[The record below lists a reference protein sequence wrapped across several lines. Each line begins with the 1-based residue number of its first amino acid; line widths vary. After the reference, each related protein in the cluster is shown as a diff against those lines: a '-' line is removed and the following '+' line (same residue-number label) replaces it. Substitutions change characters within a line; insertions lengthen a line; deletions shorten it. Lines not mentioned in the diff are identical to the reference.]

1 MIKTEIPLFP
11 LNTVLFPGAHLPLR
25 IFEQRYIDMVRECSA
40 SDSCFGV
47 CLVNEAMHQDQHA
60 SHRQTGTTA
69 EICDWFTTSDG
80 LLGIIARGRQKFSVS
95 KTGIRE
101 NGLLTGEV
109 ELLAAGP
116 LVTVPAEFAVLSS
129 IVARF
134 MEAQGKNYP
143 DFLPEHL
150 QDANWVGHRL
160 AELLPLENPE
170 KQDLLEISA
179 PLERLQQLVELLPRF
194 Q

>member
-95 KTGIRE
+95 KTGRCCWMITGWSNNVSAQHEGWKRSSRE
-101 NGLLTGEV
+101 ASITWWRSGCRCGPIPVSLDFPTAGVQPSDDRPSWHPANAPV
-109 ELLAAGP
+109 ESQDSSC
-116 LVTVPAEFAVLSS
+116 LV
-129 IVARF
+129 
-134 MEAQGKNYP
+134 
-143 DFLPEHL
+143 LP
-150 QDANWVGHRL
+150 
-160 AELLPLENPE
+160 
-170 KQDLLEISA
+170 
-179 PLERLQQLVELLPRF
+179 
-194 Q
+194 